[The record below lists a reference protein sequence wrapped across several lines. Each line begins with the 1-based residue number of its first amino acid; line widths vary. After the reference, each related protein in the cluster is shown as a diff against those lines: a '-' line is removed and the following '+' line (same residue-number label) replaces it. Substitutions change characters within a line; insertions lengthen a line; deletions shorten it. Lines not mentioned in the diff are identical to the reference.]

1 MSLIVKNFFENVN
14 IGGNATKISEE
25 ISQRLLQSGL
35 QPGSNVPLAAYLLY
49 KVAQNNSNSDVT
61 IQDIFEGRLDI
72 SEGTRYFAKEQLP
85 EEAWAQILPMVNNYT
100 AEEFAL
106 AALLPEHEDEM
117 KLAMATPHTILT
129 LVHHLLDVQPD
140 EYVGDLCC
148 GSGSGFVSFAMN
160 QPEAHY
166 FGYEINEE
174 RCGIARIR
182 AELLGSNVQVRL
194 GDVFRLA
201 DDKNTP
207 RFDKMF
213 SNYPFGM
220 RLRYLGEGS
229 DYMERLAEQYPGLSK
244 ATSSDWIFNAL
255 LCDLLAESGKAIG
268 IMTNG
273 STWNSIDTPMRRY
286 FVERKMIECVISLP
300 VKMFPYTNI
309 GTTLIVFSHGNDTI
323 RMIDATEIYHKGRRQ
338 NMFLQDDIA
347 TILTALH
354 TDSEYSKDVTLD
366 ELRANEYN
374 LSLERYIQKVPTFQ
388 NGVSFESIIKSITRG
403 APCTASQ
410 LDKMVSNEVTNMQYL
425 MLANIQNGII
435 DNKLPYL
442 SSIEPKYEKYC
453 LKNND
458 LILSKNGYP
467 YKVAVASVKDGQRIL
482 ANGNLYIIELDESR
496 ANPYY
501 IKAFFDSEQG
511 IAALKSITVGA
522 TIPNIGVDKLK
533 NVMIPLPSMEEQSRV
548 AQKYQAT
555 LDEIAMLK
563 LRLER
568 AVNKLHHVFD
578 EESEETNA

>member
-1 MSLIVKNFFENVN
+1 MVKKY
-14 IGGNATKISEE
+14 GD
-25 ISQRLLQSGL
+25 LYLQ
-35 QPGSNVPLAAYLLY
+35 A
-49 KVAQNNSNSDVT
+49 
-61 IQDIFEGRLDI
+61 R
-72 SEGTRYFAKEQLP
+72 R
-85 EEAWAQILPMVNNYT
+85 
-100 AEEFAL
+100 
-106 AALLPEHEDEM
+106 ALLPSEGENASMAARELLAFASGKSVTAVLADSNLYASEQIEEKLSSYVNRMLAHEPLPYILGQWDFYGISLEVTPDVLIPRDDTM
-117 KLAMATPHTILT
+117 AVTDLA
-129 LVHHLLDVQPD
+129 LDVLRGREAPR
-140 EYVGDLCC
+140 VLDLCC

-174 RCGIARIR
+174 RGGIARIR

-323 RMIDATEIYHKGRRQ
+323 RMINATEIYHKGRRQ

-555 LDEIAMLK
+555 LDELSLI
-563 LRLER
+563 
-568 AVNKLHHVFD
+568 HI
-578 EESEETNA
+578 SEPTRH

>member
-85 EEAWAQILPMVNNYT
+85 EEAWAQILPMVDNYT

-117 KLAMATPHTILT
+117 KLAMAT
-129 LVHHLLDVQPD
+129 
-140 EYVGDLCC
+140 
-148 GSGSGFVSFAMN
+148 N
-160 QPEAHY
+160 Y

-174 RCGIARIR
+174 RGGIARIR

-501 IKAFFDSEQG
+501 IKAFLDSEQG
-511 IAALKSITVGA
+511 VAALKSITVGA

-533 NVMIPLPSMEEQSRV
+533 NIMIPLPSMEDQMRV

-563 LRLER
+563 LRMER

>member
-1 MSLIVKNFFENVN
+1 MSFDAKEIFNDVN
-14 IGGNATKISEE
+14 NGGNITKISVD
-25 ISQRLLQSGL
+25 ISQRVLQTGV

-49 KVAQNNSNSDVT
+49 KVAQSGTRSEIT
-61 IQDIFEGRLDI
+61 MQDIFEGRLDI
-72 SEGTRYFAKEQLP
+72 SEDILYFAKEQLS
-85 EEAWAQILPMVNNYT
+85 EEAWAQLLPMVDSYA

-106 AALLPEHEDEM
+106 AALLSEHEDEM
-117 KLAMATPHTILT
+117 KLAMTTPHTILT
-129 LVHHLLDVQPD
+129 LVQHLLDVQPD

-148 GSGSGFVSFAMN
+148 GSGSSFVSFAMN
-160 QPEAHY
+160 QPDAHY

-174 RCGIARIR
+174 RGGIARIR
-182 AELLGSNVQVRL
+182 AELLGSNVQVQL
-194 GDVFRLA
+194 GDVFQLA

-207 RFDKMF
+207 RFDKIF

-229 DYMERLAEQYPGLSK
+229 NYMERLAEQYPGLSK

-255 LCDLLAESGKAIG
+255 LCDLLAENGKAIG

-273 STWNSIDTPMRRY
+273 STWNSIDTPMRKY
-286 FVERKMIECVISLP
+286 FAERKMIECVISLP

-309 GTTLIVFSHGNDTI
+309 GTTLVVFSHGNDTI

-338 NMFLQDDIA
+338 NMFLQDDIT

-354 TDSEYSKDVTLD
+354 TDSEYSKEVTLD

-374 LSLERYIQKVPTFQ
+374 LSLERYVQKAPAFQ
-388 NGVSFESIIKSITRG
+388 NGVPFADIIKSITRG

-435 DNKLPYL
+435 DDKLPYL

-453 LKNND
+453 LKNKD

-501 IKAFFDSEQG
+501 IKAFLDSEQG
-511 IAALKSITVGA
+511 VAALKSITVGA

-533 NVMIPLPSMEEQSRV
+533 NIMIPLPSMEEQMQV

-563 LRLER
+563 LRMER

-578 EESEETNA
+578 EESEESNA

>member
-1 MSLIVKNFFENVN
+1 
-14 IGGNATKISEE
+14 
-25 ISQRLLQSGL
+25 
-35 QPGSNVPLAAYLLY
+35 
-49 KVAQNNSNSDVT
+49 
-61 IQDIFEGRLDI
+61 
-72 SEGTRYFAKEQLP
+72 
-85 EEAWAQILPMVNNYT
+85 
-100 AEEFAL
+100 
-106 AALLPEHEDEM
+106 
-117 KLAMATPHTILT
+117 MATPHTILT

-174 RCGIARIR
+174 RGGIARIR

-194 GDVFRLA
+194 VFRLA

-323 RMIDATEIYHKGRRQ
+323 RMINATEIYHKGRRQ